1 MVFSR
6 TRARSGGPAHDTERH
21 PFTLGGTVRVP
32 FGTTSMGAA
41 GASRRSSAAS
51 TSCGT
56 VTNPTTM
63 SYPTTAQ
70 SSGRSEP
77 TTPGPFGSRR
87 ASEPLA
93 TPRERFGGARSLSAQ
108 SERNGNNV
116 LHQRGP
122 PLDLDAG
129 LYGSTGFLAER
140 EFRMP
145 QAPRD
150 ERRRRARA
158 LPSAQGMSTWGGG
171 GCLRQ
176 ASAAGRWGYLGWGG
190 SFDRPSVPAACRG
203 ACRDGRIRNL
213 LSLRAGQQHPS
224 GCGQLL
230 SRSPGSRESYAAR
243 NGHPLGGG
251 ARNSV
256 THRCTP

>member
-1 MVFSR
+1 MLRTPLAVLRARGVNGSACRALLNTPYPVLRREMVFSR

-32 FGTTSMGAA
+32 SGTTSMGAA

-87 ASEPLA
+87 ASELLA
-93 TPRERFGGARSLSAQ
+93 NPRERFGGARSLSTQ
-108 SERNGNNV
+108 SEEGGSNV

-129 LYGSTGFLAER
+129 
-140 EFRMP
+140 
-145 QAPRD
+145 
-150 ERRRRARA
+150 
-158 LPSAQGMSTWGGG
+158 
-171 GCLRQ
+171 
-176 ASAAGRWGYLGWGG
+176 
-190 SFDRPSVPAACRG
+190 
-203 ACRDGRIRNL
+203 
-213 LSLRAGQQHPS
+213 
-224 GCGQLL
+224 
-230 SRSPGSRESYAAR
+230 
-243 NGHPLGGG
+243 GGG
-251 ARNSV
+251 AVCGGEDAGGLGRW
-256 THRCTP
+256 